1 MQDIRERTEA
11 KRQAIIDNLLH
22 CIENNPK
29 IWEKGWYSVTDS
41 PLNGKSNK
49 KYQGF
54 NALYLSILASIKGYN
69 DPRWMTFN
77 QVKEMGGYVNAGEK
91 ASEIFFY
98 QLYDKNTKKEFDEK
112 TVEGMTPEERKK
124 YIDTNT
130 YRPIKFYQVFNA
142 AQCKGLPAYDKPQ
155 MSSEEQSR
163 QINLIQNVIK
173 NSAAPISY
181 DGGSRAYYNTK
192 TDSIH
197 LPKVSD
203 FKSMQDYYATAL
215 HEIAHSTG
223 HTSRLNRDLNGGF
236 GSESY
241 AVEELRAELSSVFMQ
256 LDLGLQLEGKH
267 IENHGAYL
275 SSWLK
280 AVKDDKNIL
289 FKTIRDAEKISD
301 YVVENYANK
310 EEQKAEV
317 ESEKP
322 VFEPNSSFATQ
333 VDAVL
338 SGADTISTHLKVMS
352 TPFILRQLGAN
363 NLPILIRAKKLKKVA
378 THSQNNS
385 HLHGLEVDVIKKLPE
400 LIADPV
406 MVMDSLTK
414 DDSVVILTSTID
426 NENRPI
432 IGAIKFDGKGYI
444 DSVRLEANI
453 LTSLYGKD
461 NFNDFIQRNINAGT
475 ILYWNKEKSQ
485 ELIEVPG
492 VQFPNKLNSLA
503 SNIIIRKAKAF
514 VNSFSQKNQNDT
526 NEIANNT
533 KSATKEIEKYTEPYR
548 SYLAEQG
555 DNPDIIYFKRI
566 GDFYEI
572 MGDNAKIIAEE
583 LDLTLISRSIGQ
595 EERVPM
601 CGIPYHALDNYLKK
615 LNDKYSA
622 DIKENGIYLTSI
634 KTQEKQSQQV
644 EQAKQVGQV
653 EQVEINPKANDYVVI
668 DLQFNY
674 SNEMLFSNELQK
686 MGFYHDFSIQ
696 SENDKRDTYAF
707 EEQIP
712 YWTNEIKYINNDNS
726 KIISGVVGRVSNGII
741 VESTDITR
749 FYLTN
754 FTNSEVEQFV
764 NILNNF
770 GVANK
775 VKLLEKQ
782 VEQFEQAENNL
793 ANLPLLVNYFA
804 GPSAGKTTAAL
815 ELTAALKK
823 EGYNVEYVSEFSKEL
838 VLENRI
844 DELSNQEFVT
854 DEQYHRLDRLRNS
867 VDIIVT
873 DSPVLLGKVYGEK
886 SISEE
891 YSQQIK
897 DYHNS
902 FENLN
907 LFVARSDT
915 FQTEGRVHNLEQ
927 SKELDN
933 KIITMLRENNV
944 MFDYVQQNDTANTVA
959 TINKLFENIEHSKT
973 TQEKQSQQVE
983 QVKQAEQV
991 QFKTEKQMYKQH
1003 KEQESRYIKAKKW
1016 DEMDSV
1022 EGVYVETTYE
1032 YFDKIP
1038 TMKLEKSQKGEVW
1051 RIVGGK
1057 GDKSEYNFANAI
1069 FDENTALEAFKQVK
1083 LFIENENKTN
1093 REQFK
1098 RMTVEQLNDWISQY
1112 GENEYVGKSVW
1123 NYNATSALED
1133 KQTQQAQ
1140 LEARKKAWDEYVK
1153 TQEKQS
1159 QQVEQ
1164 AKQVGQAEQVEYL
1177 KIDIPKEQYGG
1188 EYGRSV
1194 MIKMPKGSE
1203 YSSFV
1208 FFAPKNFVKQQN
1220 SNGDYIL
1227 TVKNTSLCELK
1238 NDGMSVELT
1247 GKELSTAIVGK
1258 EVGKSAKRVAPSH
1271 RTVNNLERINS
1282 NIPDEMKNKPN
1293 WCVYKARWNS
1303 EKGKKDKY
1311 IYSPI
1316 LGLDEKGKLQWAS
1329 IDKPDTWSTFDRALE
1344 FAKENNCEGLV
1355 FALDGSGISCIDLDK
1370 AIAKNGFLNGK
1381 PTDLKDGELNDV
1393 AKKIVPNMSDTYIEK
1408 STSGNG
1414 FHIFVKDDILK
1425 GNHYKNRAELEKG
1438 DEIEVYDNKRFISM
1452 TGDCDSKKD
1461 LTQCPQETMS
1471 YIRETLGKKQTVNV
1485 ENYNRSSSFN
1495 KSDAEV
1501 IACIEK
1507 SKKGSVFKQL
1517 YNGADITGDN
1527 SRNDFMLMNILAYFT
1542 DCDADQMERIFKNSG
1557 LYRPQKQ
1564 DGYYKTTI
1572 NSAIGSLY
1580 QRPSFGNNKPFG
1592 KGGGKN
1598 NKNSK

>member
-1 MQDIRERTEA
+1 MQNIRERNEA

-29 IWEKGWYSVTDS
+29 IWEKGWYSVTDF
-41 PLNGKSNK
+41 PFNGKSNK

-54 NALYLSILASIKGYN
+54 NALYLSLLASMKEYN

-91 ASEIFFY
+91 SSEIFFY
-98 QLYDKNTKKEFDEK
+98 TMYDKNTKKEFDEK
-112 TVEGMTPEERKK
+112 TVEGMTVEERNEYMDKNVYK
-124 YIDTNT
+124 A
-130 YRPIKFYQVFNA
+130 IKFYQVFNA
-142 AQCKGLPAYDKPQ
+142 TQCKGLPEYNKPQ
-155 MSSEEQSR
+155 MSDEEQTK
-163 QINLIQNVIK
+163 QINLIENVIK

-181 DGGSRAYYNTK
+181 DGGSNAYYNTA

-275 SSWLK
+275 ASWLK
-280 AVKDDKNIL
+280 SFKDDKNIL
-289 FKTIRDAEKISD
+289 FKTIRDAEKISN
-301 YVVENYANK
+301 YVVENYASR
-310 EEQKAEV
+310 EEQKKV
-317 ESEKP
+317 LKTN
-322 VFEPNSSFATQ
+322 VSFSQ
-333 VDAVL
+333 QIDDVL
-338 SGADTISTHLKVMS
+338 SGIDTQSTHLRVMGV
-352 TPFILRQLGAN
+352 PFILREVGASN
-363 NLPILIRAKKLKKVA
+363 KDLYIVA
-378 THSQNNS
+378 S
-385 HLHGLEVDVIKKLPE
+385 HLKSILSKNTKNPHNHGLDVDIIKQLPE
-400 LIADPV
+400 LLADPV
-406 MVMDSLTK
+406 FVMDSLTR
-414 DDSVVILTSTID
+414 DDSVVVVTTAT
-426 NENRPI
+426 NNNAEPI
-432 IGAIKFDGKGYI
+432 IAAIRFYDRAVDNKFVITDANVI
-444 DSVRLEANI
+444 TSV
-453 LTSLYGKD
+453 YGKERFN
-461 NFNDFIQRNINAGT
+461 NFIKNNLEQGA

-485 ELIEVPG
+485 DLLKVPG
-492 VQFPNKLNSLA
+492 LQLPNDISSLA
-503 SNIIIRKAKAF
+503 SNTIIRKAKAF

-526 NEIANNT
+526 KSATEIANNT
-533 KSATKEIEKYTEPYR
+533 NKELEKFTEPYC

-566 GDFYEI
+566 GDFYEV
-572 MGDNAKIIAEE
+572 MGENAKIIAEE
-583 LDLTLISRSIGQ
+583 LDLTLTSRKIGQ

-615 LNDKYSA
+615 LNDRYTA
-622 DIKENGIYLTSI
+622 DIKENGMYLASI
-634 KTQEKQSQQV
+634 
-644 EQAKQVGQV
+644 
-653 EQVEINPKANDYVVI
+653 
-668 DLQFNY
+668 
-674 SNEMLFSNELQK
+674 
-686 MGFYHDFSIQ
+686 
-696 SENDKRDTYAF
+696 
-707 EEQIP
+707 
-712 YWTNEIKYINNDNS
+712 
-726 KIISGVVGRVSNGII
+726 
-741 VESTDITR
+741 
-749 FYLTN
+749 
-754 FTNSEVEQFV
+754 
-764 NILNNF
+764 
-770 GVANK
+770 
-775 VKLLEKQ
+775 
-782 VEQFEQAENNL
+782 
-793 ANLPLLVNYFA
+793 
-804 GPSAGKTTAAL
+804 
-815 ELTAALKK
+815 
-823 EGYNVEYVSEFSKEL
+823 
-838 VLENRI
+838 
-844 DELSNQEFVT
+844 
-854 DEQYHRLDRLRNS
+854 
-867 VDIIVT
+867 
-873 DSPVLLGKVYGEK
+873 
-886 SISEE
+886 
-891 YSQQIK
+891 
-897 DYHNS
+897 
-902 FENLN
+902 
-907 LFVARSDT
+907 
-915 FQTEGRVHNLEQ
+915 
-927 SKELDN
+927 
-933 KIITMLRENNV
+933 
-944 MFDYVQQNDTANTVA
+944 
-959 TINKLFENIEHSKT
+959 
-973 TQEKQSQQVE
+973 
-983 QVKQAEQV
+983 
-991 QFKTEKQMYKQH
+991 
-1003 KEQESRYIKAKKW
+1003 
-1016 DEMDSV
+1016 
-1022 EGVYVETTYE
+1022 
-1032 YFDKIP
+1032 
-1038 TMKLEKSQKGEVW
+1038 
-1051 RIVGGK
+1051 
-1057 GDKSEYNFANAI
+1057 
-1069 FDENTALEAFKQVK
+1069 
-1083 LFIENENKTN
+1083 
-1093 REQFK
+1093 
-1098 RMTVEQLNDWISQY
+1098 
-1112 GENEYVGKSVW
+1112 
-1123 NYNATSALED
+1123 
-1133 KQTQQAQ
+1133 
-1140 LEARKKAWDEYVK
+1140 K

-1188 EYGRSV
+1188 EYGKSV
-1194 MIKMPKGSE
+1194 MIKMPPGSE

-1247 GKELSTAIVGK
+1247 GKELSTAIAGK

-1293 WCVYKARWNS
+1293 WCVYKTRWNS

-1557 LYRPQKQ
+1557 
-1564 DGYYKTTI
+1564 
-1572 NSAIGSLY
+1572 
-1580 QRPSFGNNKPFG
+1580 
-1592 KGGGKN
+1592 GGKN
-1598 NKNSK
+1598 NNNSK

>member
-41 PLNGKSNK
+41 PLNGKSNN

-163 QINLIQNVIK
+163 QINLIENVIK

-203 FKSMQDYYATAL
+203 FKTMQDYYATAL

-223 HTSRLNRDLNGGF
+223 HSSRLNRDFTGGF
-236 GSESY
+236 GSENY

-256 LDLGLQLEGKH
+256 LDLGLQLEGQH

-289 FKTIRDAEKISD
+289 FKTIKDAEKISD

-310 EEQKAEV
+310 EEQKEV
-317 ESEKP
+317 L
-322 VFEPNSSFATQ
+322 NTNASFSKQ
-333 VDAVL
+333 IDDVL
-338 SGADTISTHLKVMS
+338 SGIDTESTHLRVMGV
-352 TPFILRQLGAN
+352 PFILREVGASN
-363 NLPILIRAKKLKKVA
+363 SDVYIVA
-378 THSQNNS
+378 S
-385 HLHGLEVDVIKKLPE
+385 HLKSILSKDTSNPHNHGLDVDVLKQLPE
-400 LIADPV
+400 LLADPV
-406 MVMDSLTK
+406 FVMDSLTR
-414 DDSVVILTSTID
+414 DDSIIVVTNATR
-426 NENRPI
+426 NNAEPI
-432 IGAIKFDGKGYI
+432 IAAVRFNGKAFDNTI
-444 DSVRLEANI
+444 EITNANVITSV
-453 LTSLYGKD
+453 YGKEKFNNFIRNNVD
-461 NFNDFIQRNINAGT
+461 NGT

-485 ELIEVPG
+485 DLLKIPG
-492 VQFPNKLNSLA
+492 LQLPNNLSILA
-503 SNIIIRKAKAF
+503 SNTIIRKAKAF

-526 NEIANNT
+526 NEIVNNS
-533 KSATKEIEKYTEPYR
+533 KSATKELEKYTEPYR

-555 DNPDIIYFKRI
+555 ENSDIIYFKRI

-583 LDLTLISRSIGQ
+583 LDLTLTSRQIGQ
-595 EERVPM
+595 DERVPM

-615 LNDKYSA
+615 LNDKYTA

-644 EQAKQVGQV
+644 EQAEQVGQV
-653 EQVEINPKANDYVVI
+653 EQVEINPNTNDYVVI

-686 MGFYHDFSIQ
+686 MGFNHDFSIQ
-696 SENDKRDTYAF
+696 SENDKRDNYAF

-712 YWTNEIKYINNDNS
+712 YWTNEIKYANSDNS

-770 GVANK
+770 GVASK
-775 VKLLEKQ
+775 VKLMEKQVEQ
-782 VEQFEQAENNL
+782 VEQFEQAENKL

-891 YSQQIK
+891 YSKQIK

-907 LFVARSDT
+907 LFVARGDT

-944 MFDYVQQNDTANTVA
+944 MFDYVQQNDITNTVA

-1003 KEQESRYIKAKKW
+1003 KELESRYRKAKKW

-1098 RMTVEQLNDWISQY
+1098 
-1112 GENEYVGKSVW
+1112 
-1123 NYNATSALED
+1123 
-1133 KQTQQAQ
+1133 
-1140 LEARKKAWDEYVK
+1140 
-1153 TQEKQS
+1153 
-1159 QQVEQ
+1159 
-1164 AKQVGQAEQVEYL
+1164 
-1177 KIDIPKEQYGG
+1177 
-1188 EYGRSV
+1188 
-1194 MIKMPKGSE
+1194 
-1203 YSSFV
+1203 
-1208 FFAPKNFVKQQN
+1208 
-1220 SNGDYIL
+1220 
-1227 TVKNTSLCELK
+1227 
-1238 NDGMSVELT
+1238 
-1247 GKELSTAIVGK
+1247 
-1258 EVGKSAKRVAPSH
+1258 
-1271 RTVNNLERINS
+1271 
-1282 NIPDEMKNKPN
+1282 
-1293 WCVYKARWNS
+1293 
-1303 EKGKKDKY
+1303 
-1311 IYSPI
+1311 
-1316 LGLDEKGKLQWAS
+1316 
-1329 IDKPDTWSTFDRALE
+1329 
-1344 FAKENNCEGLV
+1344 
-1355 FALDGSGISCIDLDK
+1355 
-1370 AIAKNGFLNGK
+1370 
-1381 PTDLKDGELNDV
+1381 
-1393 AKKIVPNMSDTYIEK
+1393 
-1408 STSGNG
+1408 
-1414 FHIFVKDDILK
+1414 
-1425 GNHYKNRAELEKG
+1425 
-1438 DEIEVYDNKRFISM
+1438 
-1452 TGDCDSKKD
+1452 
-1461 LTQCPQETMS
+1461 
-1471 YIRETLGKKQTVNV
+1471 
-1485 ENYNRSSSFN
+1485 
-1495 KSDAEV
+1495 
-1501 IACIEK
+1501 
-1507 SKKGSVFKQL
+1507 
-1517 YNGADITGDN
+1517 
-1527 SRNDFMLMNILAYFT
+1527 
-1542 DCDADQMERIFKNSG
+1542 
-1557 LYRPQKQ
+1557 
-1564 DGYYKTTI
+1564 
-1572 NSAIGSLY
+1572 
-1580 QRPSFGNNKPFG
+1580 
-1592 KGGGKN
+1592 
-1598 NKNSK
+1598 

>member
-41 PLNGKSNK
+41 PLNGKSNN

-163 QINLIQNVIK
+163 QINLIENVIK

-203 FKSMQDYYATAL
+203 FKTMQDYYATAL

-223 HTSRLNRDLNGGF
+223 HSSRLNRDFTGGF
-236 GSESY
+236 GSENY

-256 LDLGLQLEGKH
+256 LDLGLQLEGQH

-289 FKTIRDAEKISD
+289 FKTIKDAEKISD

-310 EEQKAEV
+310 EEQKEV
-317 ESEKP
+317 L
-322 VFEPNSSFATQ
+322 NTNASFSKQ
-333 VDAVL
+333 IDDVL
-338 SGADTISTHLKVMS
+338 SGIDTESTHLRVMGV
-352 TPFILRQLGAN
+352 PFILREVGASN
-363 NLPILIRAKKLKKVA
+363 SDVYIVA
-378 THSQNNS
+378 S
-385 HLHGLEVDVIKKLPE
+385 HLKSILSKDTSNPHNHGLDVDIIKQLPE
-400 LIADPV
+400 LLADPV
-406 MVMDSLTK
+406 FVMDSLTR
-414 DDSVVILTSTID
+414 DDSVVVVTTAT
-426 NENRPI
+426 NNNAEPI
-432 IGAIKFDGKGYI
+432 IAAVRFNGKAFDNTI
-444 DSVRLEANI
+444 EITNANVITSV
-453 LTSLYGKD
+453 YGKEKFNNFIRNNVD
-461 NFNDFIQRNINAGT
+461 NGT

-485 ELIEVPG
+485 DLLKIPG
-492 VQFPNKLNSLA
+492 LQLPNNLSILA
-503 SNIIIRKAKAF
+503 SNTIIRKAKAF

-526 NEIANNT
+526 KSATEIANNT
-533 KSATKEIEKYTEPYR
+533 NKELEKFTEPYC

-566 GDFYEI
+566 GDFYEV
-572 MGDNAKIIAEE
+572 MGENAKIIAEE
-583 LDLTLISRSIGQ
+583 LDLTLTSRKIGQ

-615 LNDKYSA
+615 LNDRYTA
-622 DIKENGIYLTSI
+622 DIKENGMYLASI

-644 EQAKQVGQV
+644 EQAKQVG
-653 EQVEINPKANDYVVI
+653 
-668 DLQFNY
+668 
-674 SNEMLFSNELQK
+674 
-686 MGFYHDFSIQ
+686 
-696 SENDKRDTYAF
+696 
-707 EEQIP
+707 
-712 YWTNEIKYINNDNS
+712 
-726 KIISGVVGRVSNGII
+726 
-741 VESTDITR
+741 
-749 FYLTN
+749 
-754 FTNSEVEQFV
+754 
-764 NILNNF
+764 
-770 GVANK
+770 
-775 VKLLEKQ
+775 
-782 VEQFEQAENNL
+782 
-793 ANLPLLVNYFA
+793 
-804 GPSAGKTTAAL
+804 
-815 ELTAALKK
+815 
-823 EGYNVEYVSEFSKEL
+823 
-838 VLENRI
+838 
-844 DELSNQEFVT
+844 
-854 DEQYHRLDRLRNS
+854 
-867 VDIIVT
+867 
-873 DSPVLLGKVYGEK
+873 
-886 SISEE
+886 
-891 YSQQIK
+891 
-897 DYHNS
+897 
-902 FENLN
+902 
-907 LFVARSDT
+907 
-915 FQTEGRVHNLEQ
+915 
-927 SKELDN
+927 
-933 KIITMLRENNV
+933 
-944 MFDYVQQNDTANTVA
+944 
-959 TINKLFENIEHSKT
+959 
-973 TQEKQSQQVE
+973 
-983 QVKQAEQV
+983 
-991 QFKTEKQMYKQH
+991 
-1003 KEQESRYIKAKKW
+1003 
-1016 DEMDSV
+1016 
-1022 EGVYVETTYE
+1022 
-1032 YFDKIP
+1032 
-1038 TMKLEKSQKGEVW
+1038 
-1051 RIVGGK
+1051 
-1057 GDKSEYNFANAI
+1057 
-1069 FDENTALEAFKQVK
+1069 
-1083 LFIENENKTN
+1083 
-1093 REQFK
+1093 
-1098 RMTVEQLNDWISQY
+1098 
-1112 GENEYVGKSVW
+1112 
-1123 NYNATSALED
+1123 
-1133 KQTQQAQ
+1133 
-1140 LEARKKAWDEYVK
+1140 
-1153 TQEKQS
+1153 
-1159 QQVEQ
+1159 QVEQ

-1188 EYGRSV
+1188 EYGKSV
-1194 MIKMPKGSE
+1194 MIKMPPGSE

-1220 SNGDYIL
+1220 LNGDYIL

-1247 GKELSTAIVGK
+1247 GKELSTAIAGK

-1271 RTVNNLERINS
+1271 RTLNNLERINS

-1542 DCDADQMERIFKNSG
+1542 DCDADQMERIFKSSG

-1580 QRPSFGNNKPFG
+1580 QRPSFGSNKPFG
-1592 KGGGKN
+1592 KAGGKKN
-1598 NKNSK
+1598 NNSK